1 MKTKAFGHPESP
13 LARRPSSCPYVVRL
27 HATQQTSSLLLARP
41 PASLWRPA
49 RYVIRA
55 SCPAW
60 LPLSSCHVSLRVLAL
75 LSGWTFSFS
84 VCLCCCCCWLC
95 RGPFFACRRR
105 RKKRRRQNQ
114 KAVAKTANASL
125 ILNFHLRLFVSTTTT
140 TTTPPTTTPHAAAT
154 AATAAARSFPFAPP
168 AR

>member
-1 MKTKAFGHPESP
+1 M
-13 LARRPSSCPYVVRL
+13 LYVSMPHSRHRL
-27 HATQQTSSLLLARP
+27 SSSLAHQPVSGVQFGMSFVRVVLPGSPYP
-41 PASLWRPA
+41 PAMSL
-49 RYVIRA
+49 
-55 SCPAW
+55 C
-60 LPLSSCHVSLRVLAL
+60 VS
-75 LSGWTFSFS
+75 
-84 VCLCCCCCWLC
+84 WLC
-95 RGPFFACRRR
+95 SVAGHSPSPSASVAAAAGCVVVLFFACRRR

-140 TTTPPTTTPHAAAT
+140 TTTPPPTTPHAAAT